1 MAKSLSHCPSSGAA
15 NITLESYHLLT
26 ECLVRTR
33 GSDFHQSMQKKH
45 KSRLMLEDLEK
56 VKEYDLVAIASEV
69 GIDDNE
75 IGRLMDSNV
84 KNEEVAV
91 KVLRQC
97 FDGNDNIHQDK
108 ILRVNQQSI
117 SILQDCY
124 CNPEENRGDAVII
137 NSAKTTVLFVEV
149 HSSSF
154 VPTAKKTV
162 LLLFHYLRLLKC
174 FRIADGEVYA
184 FVFPCKGT
192 KRCAVQVAMHFD
204 SVEVVFR
211 YSVQCLSVSDI
222 KAKLQNA
229 ERANRLVLSGSND
242 YLMDPNSEKHS
253 IYLTQQQVNSIATSM
268 NREYSNFQL
277 AQCHY
282 GVLLMNDRCCLKKPL
297 YKASITALA
306 CLSNL
311 GDDFPFIR
319 YRPLPFGFF
328 SYQKVRY
335 GPLSHVAAIS
345 CGEDLVRKM
354 KGVFDSLER
363 HNICHGD
370 VCLPNIC
377 FNEDLSPVLIDFVV
391 EPNKERDIEI
401 FGDEL
406 QKIYDEDDQF
416 ITNLQFGFFDE
427 ELLAS
432 SVIHRR
438 STHTLLQI
446 FTEN

>member
-1 MAKSLSHCPSSGAA
+1 M
-15 NITLESYHLLT
+15 
-26 ECLVRTR
+26 
-33 GSDFHQSMQKKH
+33 
-45 KSRLMLEDLEK
+45 
-56 VKEYDLVAIASEV
+56 
-69 GIDDNE
+69 
-75 IGRLMDSNV
+75 
-84 KNEEVAV
+84 
-91 KVLRQC
+91 
-97 FDGNDNIHQDK
+97 
-108 ILRVNQQSI
+108 
-117 SILQDCY
+117 
-124 CNPEENRGDAVII
+124 
-137 NSAKTTVLFVEV
+137 
-149 HSSSF
+149 
-154 VPTAKKTV
+154 
-162 LLLFHYLRLLKC
+162 
-174 FRIADGEVYA
+174 
-184 FVFPCKGT
+184 FPCKGT
-192 KRCAVQVAMHFD
+192 KQCAVQVAMHFD

-282 GVLLMNDRCCLKKPL
+282 GVLLMNERCCLKKPL
-297 YKASITALA
+297 YKASITALVH
-306 CLSNL
+306 LSNL
-311 GDDFPFIR
+311 GDDFPFIQ

-345 CGEDLVRKM
+345 CGEDLVCKM

-370 VCLPNIC
+370 VRLPNIC
-377 FNEDLSPVLIDFVV
+377 FKEDLSPVLIDFDFCVV
-391 EPNKERDIEI
+391 GEPNKERDLRI
-401 FGDEL
+401 FGNEL
-406 QKIYDEDDQF
+406 KKIYNECDQF
-416 ITNLQFGFFDE
+416 IVNLQLGFFDE

-438 STHTLLQI
+438 STHTLFQVFI
-446 FTEN
+446 GN